1 MSYEKICT
9 ACHKTFPANETVCP
23 FCNTGCPNSN
33 PGGTLPEGVL
43 LAEKYIIGRVTE
55 VDGEG
60 ITYEAVEK
68 ESGLP
73 VVMKE
78 YLPVT
83 LCARRDE
90 NGAVVVKVGSEVPY
104 KTTMVDFVDLY
115 KNLMQLG
122 ARPGLAPVKGLLKE
136 NNTVYAV
143 LGYIKSIT
151 LTDWLNRQTD
161 LLTYERCITLLEP
174 VLDGLA
180 AMHAVGLIHR
190 GISPDNIRVTPDGRT
205 FLAGYATLALRSL
218 NSELKPNLCDGY
230 AAPEQY
236 SVSEFQGPYT
246 DVYSVA
252 AVLYK
257 MLAGTAPVA
266 AAGRGE
272 GCPTL
277 KQLGAGVSA
286 QVSRAVDHAMWGNT
300 TRRTQTIAALR
311 EELTGGDRNGVDATR
326 VVPSVSGRG
335 GKFDVRQTL
344 MIAGGIVALLLVVL
358 LIWLMIRGMVP
369 KAPTSSSLPQ
379 SSSVVS
385 ATPTPSPTPA
395 PTAEPVVKVPNF
407 VNQLYTDIQANTEYQ
422 QKFIFNVTEE
432 YSDNVDKG
440 KVISQTPVSD
450 ADRPAD
456 HRIDLVV
463 SKGRKSVTV
472 PDFRNYT
479 RGDVVTVLT
488 NAGIKAENI
497 RFAELANDGTMSP
510 GLSVKADREVGSEM
524 NPELDT
530 ITVYMAGP
538 IPTPTP
544 TPINISVSG

>member
-9 ACHKTFPANETVCP
+9 ACHQTFPGDETVCP
-23 FCNTGCPNSN
+23 FCDTGCPNAN
-33 PGGTLPEGVL
+33 PGGTLSENVL

-68 ESGLP
+68 QSGLP
-73 VVMKE
+73 VVIKE

-90 NGAVVVKVGSEVPY
+90 NGAVVVKAGSEVPY

-122 ARPGLAPVKGLLKE
+122 ARPGLTPIKGLLKE
-136 NNTVYAV
+136 NNTVYAIQ
-143 LGYIKSIT
+143 GYAKSIT

-161 LLTYERCITLLEP
+161 LLTYERCIALLEP

-218 NSELKPNLCDGY
+218 NSELKPSLCEGY
-230 AAPEQY
+230 SAPEQY

-266 AAGRGE
+266 AGGRGE
-272 GCPTL
+272 SCPTL
-277 KQLGAGVSA
+277 KQIGTGVSA

-300 TRRTQTIAALR
+300 TRRTQTIAELR
-311 EELTGGDRNGVDATR
+311 EELAGGDKNGADATR
-326 VVPSVSGRG
+326 VVPTVSGHG
-335 GKFDVRQTL
+335 GGNHRQML
-344 MIAGGIVALLLVVL
+344 MMAGGVVALLLVIL

-379 SSSVVS
+379 TSSAVS
-385 ATPTPSPTPA
+385 ATPTPTPA
-395 PTAEPVVKVPNF
+395 PTAEPVEKVPSF
-407 VNQLYTDIQANTEYQ
+407 VGQLYTDIQANTEYQ

-432 YSDNVDKG
+432 YSDNVAKG

-450 ADRPAD
+450 AVRPAD
-456 HRIDLVV
+456 HRVDLVV

-472 PDFRNYT
+472 PDFRKYT
-479 RGDVVTVLT
+479 RGDVITVLT

-497 RFAELANDGTMSP
+497 RFADLANDGTMSP

-538 IPTPTP
+538 LPTPTP

>member
-23 FCNTGCPNSN
+23 FCNTDCPNAN

-43 LAEKYIIGRVTE
+43 LAEKYVIGRVTE

-60 ITYEAVEK
+60 ITYEAIEK

-90 NGAVVVKVGSEVPY
+90 NGAVVVKAGSEVPY

-122 ARPGLAPVKGLLKE
+122 ARPGLVPVKGLLKE

-143 LGYIKSIT
+143 MGYAKSIT
-151 LTDWLNRQTD
+151 LTDWLNRQND
-161 LLTYERCITLLEP
+161 LLTYERCIALLEP

-218 NSELKPNLCDGY
+218 NSELKPNLCEGY
-230 AAPEQY
+230 SAPEQY

-266 AAGRGE
+266 TAGRGD

-277 KQLGAGVSA
+277 KQIGAAVSA

-300 TRRTQTIAALR
+300 TQRTQTIAALR
-311 EELTGGDRNGVDATR
+311 EELASGDKNGVDATR
-326 VVPSVSGRG
+326 VVPSVSGHD
-335 GKFDVRQTL
+335 GKFDGRQAL

-385 ATPTPSPTPA
+385 ATPTPTPA
-395 PTAEPVVKVPNF
+395 PTAEPAVKVPNF

-497 RFAELANDGTMSP
+497 RFAEIANDGTMSP

-544 TPINISVSG
+544 TPINISVSGG

>member
-9 ACHKTFPANETVCP
+9 ACHKKFSANDTVCP
-23 FCNTGCPNSN
+23 FCDTGCPNAN

-60 ITYEAVEK
+60 ITYEAVEN

-73 VVMKE
+73 VVIKE

-90 NGAVVVKVGSEVPY
+90 NGAVVVKAGSEVPY

-115 KNLMQLG
+115 KSLMQLG
-122 ARPGLAPVKGLLKE
+122 TRPGLSAIKGLLKE

-143 LGYIKSIT
+143 LGYAKSIT

-161 LLTYERCITLLEP
+161 LLTYERCIVLLEP

-180 AMHAVGLIHR
+180 AMHAAGLIHR
-190 GISPDNIRVTPDGRT
+190 GVSPDNIRVTPDGRT

-218 NSELKPNLCDGY
+218 NSELKPSLCEGY
-230 AAPEQY
+230 SAPEQY

-266 AAGRGE
+266 AGGRGE

-277 KQLGAGVSA
+277 KQIGSEVSA

-300 TRRTQTIAALR
+300 ARRTQTIAALR
-311 EELTGGDRNGVDATR
+311 EELSGGDKNGVDATR
-326 VVPSVSGRG
+326 VVPAVSGQG
-335 GKFDVRQTL
+335 GKFNSRQAL
-344 MIAGGIVALLLVVL
+344 IVGGFVVALLLVVL

-369 KAPTSSSLPQ
+369 KAPTSSTSLPQ
-379 SSSVVS
+379 SSSVV
-385 ATPTPSPTPA
+385 ATPSPTPG
-395 PTAEPVVKVPNF
+395 PTVEPTVKVPSF
-407 VNQLYTDIQANTEYQ
+407 VGQLYTDIQANTEYQ
-422 QKFIFNVTEE
+422 KNFIFNVTEE

-440 KVISQTPVSD
+440 KVISQTPVAD
-450 ADRPAD
+450 ADRAAD
-456 HRIDLVV
+456 HRVDLVV
-463 SKGRKSVTV
+463 SKGRKSITV

-479 RGDVVTVLT
+479 RGDVVTILT
-488 NAGIKAENI
+488 GAGIKAENI
-497 RFAELANDGTMSP
+497 RFAEIQNDGTMSP

-544 TPINISVSG
+544 TPINISVSGA